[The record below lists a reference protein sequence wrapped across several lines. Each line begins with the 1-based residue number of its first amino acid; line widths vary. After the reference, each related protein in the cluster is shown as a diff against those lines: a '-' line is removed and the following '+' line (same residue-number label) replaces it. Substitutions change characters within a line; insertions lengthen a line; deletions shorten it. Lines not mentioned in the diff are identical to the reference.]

1 MGVHDSGSA
10 VLASDPSEARGEFES
25 SNTRQ
30 PKAKPGGSM
39 EYQLFL
45 LGRIIYGGYFLK
57 AGINHFRSLEMLSG
71 YAGMKGVP
79 MLKVAVMFSGL
90 LIIVGGLSVLTGFHP
105 RYGLAA
111 IILFLVP
118 VSLMMHTF
126 WSDTDPMQKLNNQI
140 NFEKNFAMA
149 GAAMMLMLVPQ
160 PWPIV
165 LL

>member
-1 MGVHDSGSA
+1 MD
-10 VLASDPSEARGEFES
+10 
-25 SNTRQ
+25 N
-30 PKAKPGGSM
+30 
-39 EYQLFL
+39 LFQYVFV
-45 LGRIIYGGYFLK
+45 LGRIIYGVYFVK
-57 AGINHFRSLEMLSG
+57 AGINHFRSLAMLSG

-79 MLKVAVMFSGL
+79 MPRVAVMFSGL
-90 LIIVGGLSVLTGFHP
+90 LIIAGGLSVLTGFHP

-126 WSDTDPMQKLNNQI
+126 WSDTDPMMKMNNHI

-149 GAAMMLMLVPQ
+149 GAAMIMMLIPQ
-160 PWPIV
+160 PWPII

>member
-1 MGVHDSGSA
+1 
-10 VLASDPSEARGEFES
+10 
-25 SNTRQ
+25 
-30 PKAKPGGSM
+30 M
-39 EYQLFL
+39 ENLFQYVFL
-45 LGRIIYGGYFLK
+45 LGRIIYGVYFVK
-57 AGINHFRSLEMLSG
+57 AGINHFRSLAMLSG

-79 MLKVAVMFSGL
+79 MPKVAVMLSGL

-118 VSLMMHTF
+118 VSVMMHTF
-126 WSDTDPMQKLNNQI
+126 WSDTDPMMKMNNQI

-149 GAAMMLMLVPQ
+149 GAAMMMMLIQQ
-160 PWPIV
+160 PWPMI

>member
-1 MGVHDSGSA
+1 
-10 VLASDPSEARGEFES
+10 
-25 SNTRQ
+25 
-30 PKAKPGGSM
+30 M
-39 EYQLFL
+39 ENLFQFLFL
-45 LGRIIYGGYFLK
+45 LGRVIYGVYFVK
-57 AGINHFRSLEMLSG
+57 AGINHFQSLAMLSG
-71 YAGMKGVP
+71 FAGMKGVP
-79 MLKVAVMFSGL
+79 MPKVAVMLSGL
-90 LIIVGGLSVLTGFHP
+90 LIIAGGLSVLTGFHP

-160 PWPIV
+160 PWMMSV
-165 LL
+165 TL